1 MIATLRF
8 DLSQEEDRLLHAEAV
23 RSKDA
28 FYVLRE
34 MSGMLR
40 SMDKYGRGGAEPET
54 VKTIRD
60 AFQAYI
66 NDNELSTTVDGE
78 A

>member
-1 MIATLRF
+1 MIATLQF

-23 RSKDA
+23 RAKDA

-34 MSGMLR
+34 MQAELR
-40 SMDKYGRGGAEPET
+40 AIDKHGRDDMDAET
-54 VKTIRD
+54 VRQIRSG
-60 AFQAYI
+60 FISLI
-66 NDNELSTTVDGE
+66 NDNDLSTTIEGQ